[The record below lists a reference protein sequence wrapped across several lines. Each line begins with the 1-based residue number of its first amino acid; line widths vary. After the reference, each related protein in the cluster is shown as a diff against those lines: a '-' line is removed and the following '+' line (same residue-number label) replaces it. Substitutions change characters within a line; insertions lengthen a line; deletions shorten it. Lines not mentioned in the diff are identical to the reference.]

1 MRALWQQVGEAVKQ
15 GSLGGFDR
23 SSQQPVASCAN
34 RLDPLPRLRRPRAPH
49 ECDAAQRRTRAPSR
63 LPGANRLKSSR
74 STTLPRPGAPDLR
87 EYTTEIDAMASRR
100 STRASASRND
110 APAALPEQGEAPN
123 MKPRRRREQSE
134 ASAFLSKTYAMIN
147 GLDGTVG
154 GWSDAGDSMVILD
167 AENFASEVIP
177 QYFKHNNFRSFVRQ
191 LNFYGFRKLRADPS
205 AGPSTPPRWEFKH
218 VNFRRGRPELLV
230 QIRRAE
236 HYDYA
241 SPDVAAQRQR
251 QLELEREVGELR
263 GTVATLQR
271 QIDRILDRLPPDP
284 EHYAATA
291 PALPLDPL
299 AGFADEPGAPLGSP
313 RPAKRARSGSARDF
327 DAGLARLS
335 APLPVPDVGAL
346 GYAPHSLDGAAL
358 HDPLLEAIPADARHL
373 EGAAL
378 RRVETAGHGADLEGR
393 PLVKA
398 TSQAS
403 SAQPLLT
410 SFETARLDSLIRTL
424 SDERVEQN
432 DNAGA

>member
-1 MRALWQQVGEAVKQ
+1 
-15 GSLGGFDR
+15 
-23 SSQQPVASCAN
+23 
-34 RLDPLPRLRRPRAPH
+34 
-49 ECDAAQRRTRAPSR
+49 
-63 LPGANRLKSSR
+63 
-74 STTLPRPGAPDLR
+74 
-87 EYTTEIDAMASRR
+87 MASRR

-110 APAALPEQGEAPN
+110 ARRPAEQGEAPN

-291 PALPLDPL
+291 PPVLPLDPL
-299 AGFADEPGAPLGSP
+299 AGFADEPPGSP
-313 RPAKRARSGSARDF
+313 RPAKRAVR
-327 DAGLARLS
+327 LARLRRRL
-335 APLPVPDVGAL
+335 APPLPVPDVGAL

-393 PLVKA
+393 PLAKA
-398 TSQAS
+398 TSKAS

-424 SDERVEQN
+424 PT
-432 DNAGA
+432 A